1 MSPRRSAPR
10 ASEVVSR
17 HAPALFSLLDSALM
31 RTNAIVIDELSDLEG
46 DDVASSIF
54 TGEEEVFAF
63 KRCVSR
69 LTEVR
74 SSASSSLPTF
84 KLRRRLNPM
93 TLSVILGHSLRW
105 GASAG
110 RPLARRRRVRR
121 TAIHED
127 RGLVSTFPVR
137 VLQESDEGKGQRR
150 ETRMGSGYEEW
161 RDEHE
166 RGRTIKRGR
175 GEPRKSK
182 TIKLGAK

>member
-1 MSPRRSAPR
+1 
-10 ASEVVSR
+10 
-17 HAPALFSLLDSALM
+17 M

-127 RGLVSTFPVR
+127 RGLVSSFPVR
-137 VLQESDEGKGQRR
+137 VQENDEGKRQRR
-150 ETRMGSGYEEW
+150 ETRMGSRYEEW
-161 RDEHE
+161 RDEPE
-166 RGRTIKRGR
+166 RGRTTKRGR
-175 GEPRKSK
+175 GESEKSK
-182 TIKLGAK
+182 TIKLSARWADGRAKRVLPGREVGRRLCEGVER